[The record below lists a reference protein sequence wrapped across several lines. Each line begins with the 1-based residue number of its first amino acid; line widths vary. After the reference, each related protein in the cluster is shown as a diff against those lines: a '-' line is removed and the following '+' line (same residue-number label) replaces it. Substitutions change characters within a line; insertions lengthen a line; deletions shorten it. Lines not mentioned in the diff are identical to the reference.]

1 VPSLSC
7 DQSWLHTRTEWP
19 FSAQIPR
26 SVPAPVVILAS
37 TKLYCGQNAQLMFN
51 LGGLLVSWLL
61 ANTMLNAVFCLFAG
75 CICPTSLYAVLLM
88 LGNQGLQ
95 ACTCPVM
102 HHLVHHLQKKRFD
115 GATYNAGGS
124 SYQMQWNVAE
134 GYDIAYQEPGPGS
147 VAIAE
152 TMNQVQH
159 CPSLHCYSSGSTCDS
174 HHASSLQ
181 NQYKM
186 Q

>member
-1 VPSLSC
+1 
-7 DQSWLHTRTEWP
+7 
-19 FSAQIPR
+19 
-26 SVPAPVVILAS
+26 
-37 TKLYCGQNAQLMFN
+37 M
-51 LGGLLVSWLL
+51 
-61 ANTMLNAVFCLFAG
+61 
-75 CICPTSLYAVLLM
+75 
-88 LGNQGLQ
+88 
-95 ACTCPVM
+95 
-102 HHLVHHLQKKRFD
+102 QKKRFD

-159 CPSLHCYSSGSTCDS
+159 CPFS
-174 HHASSLQ
+174 HHRSAGSICNSNHASCCIH
-181 NQYKM
+181 QYIV